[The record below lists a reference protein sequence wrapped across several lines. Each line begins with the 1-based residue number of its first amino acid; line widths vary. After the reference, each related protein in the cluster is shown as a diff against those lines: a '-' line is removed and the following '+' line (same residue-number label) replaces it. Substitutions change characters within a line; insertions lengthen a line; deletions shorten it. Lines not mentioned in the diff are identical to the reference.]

1 MTEPTGSPTGEPA
14 PQEPPP
20 ASADQAPTTP
30 APASE
35 TPGAPPAPAAPAA
48 APAAPPAAVATTPAA
63 TPIPPAAD
71 SAPPY
76 WQSAP
81 GPEGPAPGVYFA
93 DYGARIV
100 AYIIDVILIGVVV
113 GILMFVGILFSG
125 GGNSGIVFTIMVGF
139 SILVPLVYFPFF
151 WQRDGQTPGM
161 GVFGIRVVRDK
172 DGGKVGWGSAILRLI
187 GFTIDS
193 IIFGLPIGYLWAF
206 VDKRRR
212 CWHDLIGGTVV
223 IKA

>member
-20 ASADQAPTTP
+20 AAAEP
-30 APASE
+30 AAS
-35 TPGAPPAPAAPAA
+35 APPPQ
-48 APAAPPAAVATTPAA
+48 APAAPPIAPAPA
-63 TPIPPAAD
+63 PPPASTPIPPAAE
-71 SAPPY
+71 SAPAY

-93 DYGARIV
+93 GYGSRIV
-100 AYIIDVILIGVVV
+100 AYLIDVILIGVIV
-113 GILMFVGILFSG
+113 GILSFVGILFSG
-125 GGNSGIVFTIMVGF
+125 GDGSGVVFTIMLGF
-139 SILVPLVYFPFF
+139 SIIVSLLYFPFF

-212 CWHDLIGGTVV
+212 CWHDLIGSTIV
-223 IKA
+223 IKV

>member
-1 MTEPTGSPTGEPA
+1 MTEPIGSPTGEPA
-14 PQEPPP
+14 PEGPPP
-20 ASADQAPTTP
+20 ASAAQPPAVPT
-30 APASE
+30 SE
-35 TPGAPPAPAAPAA
+35 APGAPPTPTATPV
-48 APAAPPAAVATTPAA
+48 PPAATAAPTPPAP

-76 WQSAP
+76 WQSGL

-93 DYGARIV
+93 GYGARIV
-100 AYIIDVILIGVVV
+100 AYIVDVILISVIV
-113 GILMFVGILFSG
+113 GILAFVGILFSG
-125 GGNSGIVFTIMVGF
+125 GDNTRVVYAIMVGF
-139 SILVPLVYFPFF
+139 SILVSLLYFPFF

-161 GVFGIRVVRDK
+161 GLFGIRVVRDR

-187 GFTIDS
+187 GFMIDS

-212 CWHDLIGGTVV
+212 CWHDLIGSTVV